1 MGSGSFLVEFALDIL
16 AVSIPPKLLVPT
28 SRTDNRVLVAATSL
42 RSAKLRMR
50 ADDVTWQRDVL
61 RLIGVRNLITTP
73 PEHRKLLCVES
84 ANCVL
89 SQSASAKRTENL
101 GLT

>member
-1 MGSGSFLVEFALDIL
+1 MLRWCSPVSCAVARRDNIKQTPTRAVGWVVGEMAEHRGKAL
-16 AVSIPPKLLVPT
+16 
-28 SRTDNRVLVAATSL
+28 L
-42 RSAKLRMR
+42 RFNWGL
-50 ADDVTWQRDVL
+50 Q
-61 RLIGVRNLITTP
+61 NLITTP

-101 GLT
+101 ELT